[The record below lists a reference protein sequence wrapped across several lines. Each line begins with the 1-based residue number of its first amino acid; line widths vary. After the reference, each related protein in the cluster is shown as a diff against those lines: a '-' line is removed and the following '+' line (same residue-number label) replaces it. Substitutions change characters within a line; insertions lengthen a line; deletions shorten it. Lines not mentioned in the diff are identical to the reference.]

1 MLIWYI
7 QKKGVTMFTIL
18 SFFQLLGLAII
29 LVQIAYLLKVKPTK
43 LSSTLLAFDLCVFV
57 NTLGYM
63 LEMTSVHMNTAL
75 MATRVA
81 YFGKVYL
88 AFLMLLFLLRYYGY
102 TINKIITGVLFIY
115 HTFIA
120 MLVLTSS
127 SNNLYYTD
135 MIWHENGLF
144 HHVDHGHGP
153 FYYINT
159 SFSALYL
166 LLFIII
172 CITQYKK
179 ASSKQEK
186 RMAIILLIA
195 FSLPSISMVLYFT
208 NWIVGY
214 DPTNASY
221 IIAVSILF
229 IYFVKNKFFD
239 TLELAKDFALD
250 SIDNGIVVLDN
261 YNSMLYANNTAKEI
275 IPELKHG
282 SNKAAIDFLYG
293 LVYSK
298 ENYLKDKSVYNARVQ
313 AIYSDNIIL
322 GKMILMEDITTTYN
336 YARNLEKEVAN
347 QTAQLEY
354 IQTNV
359 ITSMA
364 GMIEARDGITGH
376 HVKRTSAYVKI
387 VATELRREGKYPDE
401 LTEETVKN
409 IIQAAPLHDIGK
421 VAIPDA
427 ILCKPGKLTDEE
439 FDVIKTH
446 PSIGASMI
454 EEILKEVEHDDYLK
468 VARDVANY
476 HHEKWN
482 GTGYPCGLAGNDIPL
497 PARIMAIT
505 DVFEALISE
514 RPYKKSF
521 SYEKAIE
528 IIKEGSG
535 QHFDPIIV
543 TAFLNVLDEI
553 KSVG

>member
-1 MLIWYI
+1 
-7 QKKGVTMFTIL
+7 MFTVL

-29 LVQIAYLLKVKPTK
+29 LVQIVYLLKVKPTK
-43 LSSTLLAFDLCVFV
+43 LSSILLAFDICVFI

-63 LEMTSVHMNTAL
+63 LEMTSLHMNTAL
-75 MATRVA
+75 MAIRVT

-88 AFLMLLFLLRYYGY
+88 AFLMLFFLLKYYG
-102 TINKIITGVLFIY
+102 IEVNKIILGVLLVY
-115 HTFIA
+115 HSFIA

-127 SNNLYYTD
+127 SHNLYYTD
-135 MIWHENGLF
+135 FAWVETGLF
-144 HHVDHGHGP
+144 PHVEHGYGV
-153 FYYINT
+153 FYMINT
-159 SFSALYL
+159 
-166 LLFIII
+166 FISVTYILVMISI
-172 CITQYKK
+172 CIVQLIK
-179 ASSKQEK
+179 ADTKQS
-186 RMAIILLIA
+186 RHMAIVLTIA
-195 FSLPSISMVLYFT
+195 FSLPAVSLLFYFLDV
-208 NWIVGY
+208 IEGY
-214 DPTNASY
+214 DGTNASY
-221 IIAVSILF
+221 IISVSILF
-229 IYFVKNKFFD
+229 IYFIKNKFFD

-250 SIDNGIVVLDN
+250 SMDNGIVVLDN
-261 YNSMLYANNTAKEI
+261 TNTMIYANETAKDI
-275 IPELKHG
+275 FPELKHG
-282 SNKAAIDFLYG
+282 SSKQTVDFLYS

-298 ENYLKDKSVYNARVQ
+298 ENYLKDKSVYKSRIQ
-313 AIYSDNIIL
+313 AVYSDNVVA
-322 GKMILMEDITTTYN
+322 GKMIVLEDITNTYN
-336 YARNLEKEVAN
+336 YTRNLEKEVAN
-347 QTAQLEY
+347 QTDQLKY
-354 IQTNV
+354 IQTNI

-364 GMIEARDGITGH
+364 GMIEARDGVTGH

-387 VATELRREGKYPDE
+387 VAMELRREGQYPDE
-401 LTEETVKN
+401 LTDENVSN

-446 PSIGASMI
+446 PTIGANMI
-454 EEILKEVEHDDYLK
+454 EEILREVEHDDYLK

-482 GTGYPCGLAGNDIPL
+482 GTGYPCGLAGTDIPL

-521 SYEKAIE
+521 SYEKAVE

-543 TAFLNVLDEI
+543 AAFLNVIDEI

>member
-1 MLIWYI
+1 MYT
-7 QKKGVTMFTIL
+7 VL
-18 SFFQLLGLAII
+18 SFFQLLGLAILLI
-29 LVQIAYLLKVKPTK
+29 QIAYLLKVKPTK
-43 LSSTLLAFDLCVFV
+43 LSSTLLAFDLCVFL

-63 LEMTSVHMNTAL
+63 LEMTSLYKNTAL
-75 MATRVA
+75 MAIRVT
-81 YFGKVYL
+81 YFGKTYL
-88 AFLMLLFLLRYYGY
+88 GFLMLLFLLRYYGY
-102 TINKIITGVLFIY
+102 TINKIITGLLFVY

-127 SNNLYYTD
+127 YHNLYYTN
-135 MIWHENGLF
+135 ISWHEGGLF
-144 HHVDHGHGP
+144 PHVDHGYGV

-159 SFSALYL
+159 TISTLYL
-166 LLFIII
+166 VTLVTI
-172 CITQYKK
+172 CILQYRK
-179 ASSKQEK
+179 ASSKQDK
-186 RMAIILLIA
+186 KMALLLIIA
-195 FSLPSISMVLYFT
+195 FSLPFIAMIIYYSNVFK
-208 NWIVGY
+208 GY
-214 DPTNASY
+214 DSTNASY
-221 IIAVSILF
+221 IVSVSILF
-229 IYFVKNKFFD
+229 VYFIKNKFFD

-261 YNSMLYANNTAKEI
+261 NNSMLYANNTAKDI
-275 IPELKHG
+275 FPELNHG
-282 SNKAAIDFLYG
+282 SNKQIVDFLYG

-298 ENYLKDKSVYNARVQ
+298 ENYLKNKSVYNARVQ
-313 AIYSDNIIL
+313 AIYSDNFVL
-322 GKMILMEDITTTYN
+322 GKMIVLEDITNAYN
-336 YARNLEKEVAN
+336 YTRNLEKEVAN

-364 GMIEARDGITGH
+364 GMIEARDGVTGH

-387 VATELRREGKYPDE
+387 VAMELKREGQYPEE

-468 VARDVANY
+468 IARDVANY

-543 TAFLNVLDEI
+543 AAFLNVIDEI

>member
-1 MLIWYI
+1 
-7 QKKGVTMFTIL
+7 MFTIL

-29 LVQIAYLLKVKPTK
+29 LAQIAYLLKVKPTK
-43 LSSTLLAFDLCVFV
+43 LSSTLLAFDICIFI

-63 LEMTSVHMNTAL
+63 LEMTSLHMNTAL
-75 MATRVA
+75 MATRVT

-88 AFLMLLFLLRYYGY
+88 AFLMLLFIIRYYGY
-102 TINKIITGVLFIY
+102 TVNKIITGGLFIY

-127 SNNLYYTD
+127 SHNLYYTKFT
-135 MIWHENGLF
+135 WHESGLF
-144 HHVDHGHGP
+144 PHVDQGHGI
-153 FYYINT
+153 FYYIN
-159 SFSALYL
+159 SVVSALYL
-166 LLFIII
+166 VSMIII
-172 CITQYKK
+172 CVIQYRR
-179 ASSKQEK
+179 AASKQDRK
-186 RMAIILLIA
+186 MAIMLISA
-195 FSLPSISMVLYFT
+195 FSLPFISIIIYHAGCIKV
-208 NWIVGY
+208 Y
-214 DPTNASY
+214 DATNASY
-221 IIAVSILF
+221 IISVSILF
-229 IYFVKNKFFD
+229 IYFIKNRFFD

-261 YNSMLYANNTAKEI
+261 TNSMLYANNTAKDI
-275 IPELKHG
+275 FPELKKGH
-282 SNKAAIDFLYG
+282 NKQTVDYLYG

-298 ENYLKDKSVYNARVQ
+298 ENYLKNQRVYSSRIQV
-313 AIYSDNIIL
+313 IYSDNIVA
-322 GKMILMEDITTTYN
+322 GKMIVMEDITETYN
-336 YARNLEKEVAN
+336 YTRNLEKEVAN
-347 QTAQLEY
+347 QTDQLKY
-354 IQTNV
+354 IQTNI

-364 GMIEARDGITGH
+364 GMIEARDGVTGH

-387 VATELRREGKYPDE
+387 VAKELRKEGQFPDE
-401 LTEETVKN
+401 LTDEALSN

-446 PSIGASMI
+446 PTIGANMI
-454 EEILKEVEHDDYLK
+454 EEILREVEHDDYLK

-543 TAFLNVLDEI
+543 TAFLNVIEEI

>member
-1 MLIWYI
+1 MYT
-7 QKKGVTMFTIL
+7 VL
-18 SFFQLLGLAII
+18 SSFQLLGLAII
-29 LVQIAYLLKVKPTK
+29 LIQIVYLLKVKPTK
-43 LSSTLLAFDLCVFV
+43 LSSILLAFDICVFI

-63 LEMTSVHMNTAL
+63 LEMTSIHMNTAL
-75 MATRVA
+75 MAIRVT

-88 AFLMLLFLLRYYGY
+88 GFLMLFFLFKYYG
-102 TINKIITGVLFIY
+102 ISISKFVFGALLVY
-115 HTFIA
+115 HSFIA

-127 SNNLYYTD
+127 SHNLYYTD
-135 MIWHENGLF
+135 MVWVETGLYP
-144 HHVDHGHGP
+144 HVEHGYGVL
-153 FYYINT
+153 YILNT
-159 SFSALYL
+159 IVSASYL
-166 LLFIII
+166 IIMLI
-172 CITQYKK
+172 VCITKLIK
-179 ASSKQEK
+179 ADTKQSKQ
-186 RMAIILLIA
+186 MSIVMTTAISLPVIA
-195 FSLPSISMVLYFT
+195 FVLYYFGVF
-208 NWIVGY
+208 NEY
-214 DPTNASY
+214 DATNASY
-221 IIAVSILF
+221 LISVTILF
-229 IYFVKNKFFD
+229 IYFIKNKFFD

-250 SIDNGIVVLDN
+250 SMDNGIVVLDN
-261 YNSMLYANNTAKEI
+261 TNSMIYANETAKDI
-275 IPELKHG
+275 FPELKLG
-282 SNKAAIDFLYG
+282 SSKQTVDFLYG

-298 ENYLKDKSVYNARVQ
+298 ENYLKDKSVYNARIQ
-313 AIYSDNIIL
+313 AVYSDNVVA
-322 GKMILMEDITTTYN
+322 GKMIVLEDITNTYN
-336 YARNLEKEVAN
+336 YTRNLEKEVAN
-347 QTAQLEY
+347 QTDQLKY
-354 IQTNV
+354 IQTNI

-364 GMIEARDGITGH
+364 GMIEARDGVTGH

-387 VATELRREGKYPDE
+387 VAMELRKEGQYPDE
-401 LTEETVKN
+401 LTDENVSN

-446 PSIGASMI
+446 PTIGANMI
-454 EEILKEVEHDDYLK
+454 EEILREVEHDDYLK

-482 GTGYPCGLAGNDIPL
+482 GTGYPCGLAGTDIPL

-521 SYEKAIE
+521 SYEKAVE

-543 TAFLNVLDEI
+543 AAFLNVIDEI

>member
-1 MLIWYI
+1 MYT
-7 QKKGVTMFTIL
+7 VL
-18 SFFQLLGLAII
+18 SFFQLLGLAILLI
-29 LVQIAYLLKVKPTK
+29 QIAYLLKVKPTK
-43 LSSTLLAFDLCVFV
+43 LSSTLLAFDLCVFL

-63 LEMTSVHMNTAL
+63 LEMTSLYKNTAL
-75 MATRVA
+75 MAIRVT
-81 YFGKVYL
+81 YFGKTYL
-88 AFLMLLFLLRYYGY
+88 GFLMLLFLLRYYGY
-102 TINKIITGVLFIY
+102 TINKIITGLLFVY

-127 SNNLYYTD
+127 YHNLYYTN
-135 MIWHENGLF
+135 ISWHEGGLF
-144 HHVDHGHGP
+144 PHVDHGYGV

-159 SFSALYL
+159 TISTLYL
-166 LLFIII
+166 VTLVTI
-172 CITQYKK
+172 CILQYRK
-179 ASSKQEK
+179 ASSKQDK
-186 RMAIILLIA
+186 KMALLLIIA
-195 FSLPSISMVLYFT
+195 FSLPFIAMIIYYSNVFK
-208 NWIVGY
+208 GY
-214 DPTNASY
+214 DSTNASY
-221 IIAVSILF
+221 IVSVSILF
-229 IYFVKNKFFD
+229 VYFIKNKFFD

-261 YNSMLYANNTAKEI
+261 NNSMLYANNTAKDI
-275 IPELKHG
+275 FPELNHG
-282 SNKAAIDFLYG
+282 GNKQIIDFLYG

-298 ENYLKDKSVYNARVQ
+298 ENYLKNKSVYNARVQ
-313 AIYSDNIIL
+313 VIYSDNFVL
-322 GKMILMEDITTTYN
+322 GKMIVLEDITNAYN
-336 YARNLEKEVAN
+336 YTRNLEKEVAN

-364 GMIEARDGITGH
+364 GMIEARDGVTGH

-387 VATELRREGKYPDE
+387 VAMELKREGQYPEE

-468 VARDVANY
+468 IARDVANY

-543 TAFLNVLDEI
+543 AAFLNVIDEI

>member
-1 MLIWYI
+1 
-7 QKKGVTMFTIL
+7 MFTVL
-18 SFFQLLGLAII
+18 AFFQLIGLAII
-29 LVQIAYLLKVKPTK
+29 LIQIVYVLKVKPTK
-43 LSSTLLAFDLCVFV
+43 LSSILLAFDICVFV

-63 LEMTSVHMNTAL
+63 LEMTSLHMNTAL
-75 MATRVA
+75 MATRVT

-88 AFLMLLFLLRYYGY
+88 GFLMLLFLLKYYEY
-102 TINKIITGVLFIY
+102 NINKFIIGGLFTF

-127 SNNLYYTD
+127 YHNLYYTD
-135 MIWHENGLF
+135 FSWHTEGLF
-144 HHVDHGHGP
+144 PHVDQGHGP

-159 SFSALYL
+159 AFYVIYL
-166 LLFIII
+166 ITFVII
-172 CITQYKK
+172 CIKQYRK
-179 ASSKQEK
+179 ASSKQDK
-186 RMAIILLIA
+186 KMAITLIVAVSVPGVSMILYYMNI
-195 FSLPSISMVLYFT
+195 IK
-208 NWIVGY
+208 GY

-221 IIAVSILF
+221 IVAVSILF
-229 IYFVKNKFFD
+229 IYFIKNKFFD
-239 TLELAKDFALD
+239 TIELAKDFALD

-261 YNSMLYANNTAKEI
+261 NNSMLYANNTAKEI
-275 IPELKHG
+275 FPELTKDN
-282 SNKAAIDFLYG
+282 SKQAVDFLYS

-298 ENYLKDKSVYNARVQ
+298 ENYLKNKRVYNSGIQV
-313 AIYSDNIIL
+313 IYSGNVVA
-322 GKMILMEDITTTYN
+322 GKMIVLEDITDTYN
-336 YARNLEKEVAN
+336 YTRNLEKEVAQ
-347 QTAQLEY
+347 QTDQLKY
-354 IQTNV
+354 IQTNI

-364 GMIEARDGITGH
+364 GMIEARDGVTGH

-387 VATELRREGKYPDE
+387 VAMELRKEGQYPDE
-401 LTEETVKN
+401 LTAENVSN

-446 PSIGASMI
+446 PTIGAKMI
-454 EEILKEVEHDDYLK
+454 EEILREVEHDDYLK

-482 GTGYPCGLAGNDIPL
+482 GTGYPCGLAGTDIPL

-521 SYEKAIE
+521 SYEKAVE

-543 TAFLNVLDEI
+543 AAFLNVIDEI
-553 KSVG
+553 KNVG

>member
-1 MLIWYI
+1 
-7 QKKGVTMFTIL
+7 V
-18 SFFQLLGLAII
+18 
-29 LVQIAYLLKVKPTK
+29 YLLKVKPTK
-43 LSSTLLAFDLCVFV
+43 LSSILLAFDICVFI

-63 LEMTSVHMNTAL
+63 LEMTSTHMNTAL
-75 MATRVA
+75 MATRVT

-88 AFLMLLFLLRYYGY
+88 GFLMLFFLFKYYG
-102 TINKIITGVLFIY
+102 IPISKFVFGALLVY
-115 HTFIA
+115 HSFIA

-127 SNNLYYTD
+127 SHNLYYTD
-135 MIWHENGLF
+135 IIWIETGLYP
-144 HHVDHGHGP
+144 HVEHGYGI
-153 FYYINT
+153 FYIINT
-159 SFSALYL
+159 IVSASYL
-166 LLFIII
+166 VIMLTVCIIKLI
-172 CITQYKK
+172 K
-179 ASSKQEK
+179 ADTKQSKQ
-186 RMAIILLIA
+186 MTIAMTTAISLPLIA
-195 FSLPSISMVLYFT
+195 FILYYLGVFK
-208 NWIVGY
+208 VY
-214 DPTNASY
+214 DATNASY
-221 IIAVSILF
+221 LISVSILF
-229 IYFVKNKFFD
+229 IYFIKNKFFD

-250 SIDNGIVVLDN
+250 SMDNGIVVLDN
-261 YNSMLYANNTAKEI
+261 TNSMIYANETAKDI
-275 IPELKHG
+275 FPELNLG
-282 SNKAAIDFLYG
+282 SSKQTVDFLYG

-298 ENYLKDKSVYNARVQ
+298 ENYLKDKSVYNARIQVV
-313 AIYSDNIIL
+313 YSDNVVA
-322 GKMILMEDITTTYN
+322 GKMIVLEDITNTYN
-336 YARNLEKEVAN
+336 YTRNLEKEVAN
-347 QTAQLEY
+347 QTDQLKY
-354 IQTNV
+354 IQTNI

-364 GMIEARDGITGH
+364 GMIEARDGVTGH

-387 VATELRREGKYPDE
+387 VAMELRREGRYPDE
-401 LTEETVKN
+401 LTDENVSN

-446 PSIGASMI
+446 PTIGANMI
-454 EEILKEVEHDDYLK
+454 EEILREVEHDDYLK

-482 GTGYPCGLAGNDIPL
+482 GTGYPCGLAGTDIPL

-521 SYEKAIE
+521 SYEKAVE

-543 TAFLNVLDEI
+543 AAFLNVIDEI

>member
-1 MLIWYI
+1 
-7 QKKGVTMFTIL
+7 MFTIL
-18 SFFQLLGLAII
+18 SFFQLIGLAII
-29 LVQIAYLLKVKPTK
+29 LIQIVYLLKVKPTT
-43 LSSTLLAFDLCVFV
+43 LSSILLAFDICVFI

-63 LEMTSVHMNTAL
+63 LEMTSVHMHTAL
-75 MATRVA
+75 MAIRVT

-88 AFLMLLFLLRYYGY
+88 AFLMFVFILKYYGI
-102 TINKIITGVLFIY
+102 TINKILLGILLTY
-115 HTFIA
+115 HSFIA

-127 SNNLYYTD
+127 YHNLYYKNFKWVESGLYPH
-135 MIWHENGLF
+135 IEHEYSI
-144 HHVDHGHGP
+144 
-153 FYYINT
+153 FYIINT
-159 SFSALYL
+159 VISVIYIVFLVSTCIKQYRKATSSQDKKMALILVLAFL
-166 LLFIII
+166 LPFL
-172 CITQYKK
+172 
-179 ASSKQEK
+179 
-186 RMAIILLIA
+186 AIILYYTHL
-195 FSLPSISMVLYFT
+195 VE
-208 NWIVGY
+208 VY
-214 DPTNASY
+214 DATNASY
-221 IIAVSILF
+221 ILSVTILF

-250 SIDNGIVVLDN
+250 SIDNGIIVLDN
-261 YNSMLYANNTAKEI
+261 TNTMLYANNTAKEI
-275 IPELKHG
+275 FPELAKDN
-282 SNKAAIDFLYG
+282 SKQAVDFLYS

-298 ENYLKDKSVYNARVQ
+298 ENYLKNNRVYNSGIQV
-313 AIYSDNIIL
+313 IYSDNVVA
-322 GKMILMEDITTTYN
+322 GKMIVLEDITDTYN
-336 YARNLEKEVAN
+336 YTRNLEKEVAQ
-347 QTAQLEY
+347 QTDQLKY
-354 IQTNV
+354 IQTNI

-364 GMIEARDGITGH
+364 GMIEARDGVTGH

-387 VATELRREGKYPDE
+387 VAMELKRAGQYPDE
-401 LTEETVKN
+401 LTDENVSN

-446 PSIGASMI
+446 PTIGASMI
-454 EEILKEVEHDDYLK
+454 EEILREVEHDDYLK

-482 GTGYPCGLAGNDIPL
+482 GTGYPCGLAGTDIPL

-521 SYEKAIE
+521 SYEKAVE

-543 TAFLNVLDEI
+543 AAFLNVIDEI